1 MRLGMYLGGHP
12 GARGAQEANG
22 TATLLVRAPV
32 GRLQNISL
40 QVNE

>member
-1 MRLGMYLGGHP
+1 MRLGMYPGGHP

-22 TATLLVRAPV
+22 TAPV